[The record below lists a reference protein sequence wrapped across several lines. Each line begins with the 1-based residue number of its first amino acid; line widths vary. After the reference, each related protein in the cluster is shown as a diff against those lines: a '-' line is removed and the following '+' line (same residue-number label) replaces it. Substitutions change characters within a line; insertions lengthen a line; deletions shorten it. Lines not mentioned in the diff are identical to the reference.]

1 MSGVETLGLL
11 LNALAL
17 GESETVAGL
26 ARPLGVPR
34 ASLFDLAARLE
45 RAELI
50 ERDAAGRVLPGAA
63 CGRIG
68 FAAFG
73 LTRLYPLAEALL
85 PALRDDTDATAR
97 LSAVGDGGE
106 RLLMQRRAPWD
117 IGQETVRLERA
128 IVLSDGPAIAVLRL
142 NLRPRAE
149 AAERSS
155 AAACLDRVARRF
167 EAALQRA

>member
-1 MSGVETLGLL
+1 MSGIETLGLL
-11 LNALAL
+11 LHAIAQ
-17 GESETVAGL
+17 GEGETVAGL
-26 ARPLGVPR
+26 SRRLDLPR

-63 CGRIG
+63 CGRLG
-68 FAAFG
+68 FAALG
-73 LTRLYPLAEALL
+73 LAPLYPLAEALL
-85 PALRDDTDATAR
+85 PALRDDTDATTS
-97 LSAVGDGGE
+97 LSAVGEDGE

-128 IVLSDGPAIAVLRL
+128 IAGSNGPAVAVLRL

-155 AAACLDRVARRF
+155 AAACLDRVALRF
-167 EAALQRA
+167 EAALEGG